1 MDKHELRKQLKAKR
15 SALTKEQ
22 QQSSSALICE
32 HILASEY
39 YRKAK
44 TILGYLAFGKELNL
58 DAVLVKAIQDRKQVY
73 VPFIVSETEFQ
84 AVRLFS
90 LEDLVLD
97 RYGIRTLNMPEEIID
112 PSSLDLVLVPAV
124 AFAKDGSRLGMGAG
138 YYDRFLL
145 RCEQAEKLGIAYE
158 SLLQE
163 QLPSDEYDIPIER
176 LVTESG
182 IINTTI

>member
-22 QQSSSALICE
+22 QQSSSALVCG

-44 TILGYLAFGKELNL
+44 TILGYLAFGKELNV
-58 DAVLVKAIQDRKQVY
+58 DAVLEQAIREGKRVY
-73 VPFIVSETEFQ
+73 VPFIVSATEFR
-84 AVRLFS
+84 AVRLLG
-90 LEDLVLD
+90 LENLVLD
-97 RYGIRTLNMPEEIID
+97 RYGIRTLNKPEEIID
-112 PSSLDLVLVPAV
+112 PSKLDLVLVPAV
-124 AFAKDGSRLGMGAG
+124 AFAEDGSRLGMGAG

-145 RCEQAEKLGIAYE
+145 HCAQAEKLGIAYE
-158 SLLQE
+158 GLLQK
-163 QLPSDEYDIPIER
+163 QLPIDEFDIPIEL